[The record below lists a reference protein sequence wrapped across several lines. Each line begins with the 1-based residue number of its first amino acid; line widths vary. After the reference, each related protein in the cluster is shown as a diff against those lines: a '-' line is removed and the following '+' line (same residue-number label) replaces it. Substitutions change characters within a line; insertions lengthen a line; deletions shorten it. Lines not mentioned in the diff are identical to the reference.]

1 MVLYGDMPDK
11 TRRETPGL
19 SRHPR
24 RDIAEMHRAETAC
37 SAHVVTLDRVIA
49 WRTATSAAMT
59 REMTRRDDVS
69 LIWIRSLAPRR
80 VALDTSAGPIDVAER
95 IVRHIER

>member
-1 MVLYGDMPDK
+1 
-11 TRRETPGL
+11 
-19 SRHPR
+19 
-24 RDIAEMHRAETAC
+24 
-37 SAHVVTLDRVIA
+37 
-49 WRTATSAAMT
+49 MT